1 MGERL
6 DLGAPHRGERWWR
19 HVVEA
24 VDAPKTARRWFSCRD
39 AGQANS

>member
-19 HVVEA
+19 HVVET
-24 VDAPKTARRWFSCRD
+24 VDAPKTSRRWFACRN